1 MYVTVIVIHLT
12 VMIIDATDVDNV
24 DLCDEDDDD
33 ACDDDDDHNDNG

>member
-33 ACDDDDDHNDNG
+33 KCGDDHDHDNDG